1 MNRDQHGYRALSL
14 SYCRLDREHQL
25 SRKAKKLSKNL
36 RRIRRRKR
44 SLAERDAAFR
54 QRE

>member
-1 MNRDQHGYRALSL
+1 MNPNQHGDRALTL
-14 SYCRLDREHQL
+14 SYLRFDREHQL
-25 SRKAKKLSKNL
+25 SRKAKKSEKSL

-44 SLAERDAAFR
+44 SLASRDAAFR